1 MSLFGGMFSSESSTE
16 SKTNQTD
23 QRNIADNQSVIDATR
38 ITARDGSNALAPGA
52 TQLNTRGGDLHL
64 EYSSDPDLLRA
75 AIDSVSDQSDDFS
88 HSLTAIFAAASDAQS
103 ALAIGNAVSQK
114 TLLENTFSKL
124 SDLAKNQQSGGET
137 DRNQIVLWISLAALA
152 TVGAAFLF
160 GKK

>member
-1 MSLFGGMFSSESSTE
+1 MASFGPGGSESKS
-16 SKTNQTD
+16 SSRINVFD
-23 QRNIADNQSVIDATR
+23 QRVAAADQGVIDAQR
-38 ITARDGSNALAPGA
+38 VHAGDHSTALGPGA

-88 HSLTAIFAAASDAQS
+88 RSLTAIFAAASDAQT

-114 TLLENTFSKL
+114 TLLENTFDQL
-124 SDLAKNQQSGGET
+124 SDLAKSQQSGGET
-137 DRNQIVLWISLAALA
+137 DRNKIVLWISLAALA

-160 GKK
+160 G